1 MHDNYSDERY
11 RDICIYCD
19 ACLQEVK
26 RTKDHVPSKALL
38 EPPYPENLPVV
49 DVCQQC
55 NAGFSKDEQYFSAFL
70 AAVISGSTNP
80 DPDRFPTAAKTLTY
94 SAPLRE
100 RIERSRQ
107 VQATVW
113 GDPEVQGTPEIER
126 IARVIV
132 KNARGHSLFELGL
145 PLLSDPAYVGFSP
158 ILVMSDEQKAHFG
171 SEPESMLW
179 PEVGSRMMQRMV
191 IGDLQPGGWVEV
203 QPGTYR
209 YAVYQLGNQRDCK
222 RVLPTSVALCKIGF
236 PCPVNFAHFL
246 GPVGGGSGQGRG
258 CHVLWSSGR
267 NSFTRASSYH
277 RVSGGQ

>member
-1 MHDNYSDERY
+1 M
-11 RDICIYCD
+11 
-19 ACLQEVK
+19 
-26 RTKDHVPSKALL
+26 PSKALL

-113 GDPEVQGTPEIER
+113 GDPEVQWTPEIDR

-132 KNARGHSLFELGL
+132 KNARGHALFELGL

-179 PEVGSRMMQRMV
+179 TEVGIRMMQRMV

-209 YAVYQLGNQRDCK
+209 YAVYQLRNQRDCK
-222 RVLPTSVALCKIGF
+222 RVLPIKNAAQDTRYYDVYRLALRTGMRRSEIAGLRWSD
-236 PCPVNFAHFL
+236 VDL
-246 GPVGGGSGQGRG
+246 
-258 CHVLWSSGR
+258 VLSQPNCWQDRDGA
-267 NSFTRASSYH
+267 F
-277 RVSGGQ
+277 

>member
-1 MHDNYSDERY
+1 MRQLNNYSDERY

-113 GDPEVQGTPEIER
+113 GDPEVQWTPEIER

-132 KNARGHSLFELGL
+132 KNARGHALFELGL

-179 PEVGSRMMQRMV
+179 AEVGSRMMQRMV
-191 IGDLQPGGWVEV
+191 NGDLQPGGWVEV

-209 YAVYQLGNQRDCK
+209 YAVYQLGNQTLIRMLLRDYLACE
-222 RVLPTSVALCKIGF
+222 VA
-236 PCPVNFAHFL
+236 
-246 GPVGGGSGQGRG
+246 
-258 CHVLWSSGR
+258 WDEE
-267 NSFTRASSYH
+267 
-277 RVSGGQ
+277 